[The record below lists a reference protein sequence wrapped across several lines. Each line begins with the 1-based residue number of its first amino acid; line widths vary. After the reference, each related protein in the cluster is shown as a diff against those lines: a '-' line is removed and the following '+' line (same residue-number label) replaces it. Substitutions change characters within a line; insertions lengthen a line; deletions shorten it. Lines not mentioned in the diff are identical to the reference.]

1 MELFCQATPQGLVPL
16 YDSDLE
22 AKHKLQEGKV
32 YKVTVS
38 TPRNYNFHKKFFALV
53 RLTYYNL
60 PETLERKLGIH
71 NEEDLLTAL
80 KVELG
85 LCDIYTIDG
94 RTIVKPQSISIHRN
108 RGAAVAN
115 SIRIVL
121 TMEPNYENMT
131 KQELIDLIVKRERYH
146 KLLQKA
152 IRHYAQSLLEELN
165 KYKEYET
172 NICRNARQEHGIH

>member
-1 MELFCQATPQGLVPL
+1 MELYCQATPQGLVPL

-32 YKVTVS
+32 YKVTVT
-38 TPRNYNFHKKFFALV
+38 TPRNYNFHKKFFGLL

-94 RTIVKPQSISIHRN
+94 RTIIKPQSISFAAMDNAEFETFYN
-108 RGAAVAN
+108 RC
-115 SIRIVL
+115 
-121 TMEPNYENMT
+121 
-131 KQELIDLIVKRERYH
+131 IDLILHRYLRGTER
-146 KLLQKA
+146 
-152 IRHYAQSLLEELN
+152 EEL
-165 KYKEYET
+165 
-172 NICRNARQEHGIH
+172 IQEIENFK

>member
-32 YKVTVS
+32 YKVTV
-38 TPRNYNFHKKFFALV
+38 TVPRNYNFLKKFFALV
-53 RLTYYNL
+53 RLTY
-60 PETLERKLGIH
+60 GIH

-94 RTIVKPQSISIHRN
+94 RIIVKPQSISFAAMDNAAFETFYN
-108 RGAAVAN
+108 RC
-115 SIRIVL
+115 
-121 TMEPNYENMT
+121 
-131 KQELIDLIVKRERYH
+131 IDLILHRY
-146 KLLQKA
+146 L
-152 IRHYAQSLLEELN
+152 RGTDREEL
-165 KYKEYET
+165 
-172 NICRNARQEHGIH
+172 IQEIENFK